1 MNKRRMM
8 AKAKIRHASFIV
20 DPLLFSSAFS
30 NVS

>member
-1 MNKRRMM
+1 MM

-30 NVS
+30 NVSYPYS